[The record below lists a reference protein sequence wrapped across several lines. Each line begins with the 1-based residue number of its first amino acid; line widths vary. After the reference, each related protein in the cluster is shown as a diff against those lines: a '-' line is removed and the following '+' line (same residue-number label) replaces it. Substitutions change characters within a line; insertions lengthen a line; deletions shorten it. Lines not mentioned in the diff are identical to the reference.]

1 MSAGCHQVVQ
11 GAPPAEGAIQKFR
24 VPARHDVRWI
34 YERHHDRGK
43 MRSEDRFR
51 RGGGGNGILEGCTLC
66 KGVAEF
72 ELVVEDL
79 RGREW

>member
-1 MSAGCHQVVQ
+1 
-11 GAPPAEGAIQKFR
+11 
-24 VPARHDVRWI
+24 
-34 YERHHDRGK
+34 

-51 RGGGGNGILEGCTLC
+51 RGGGGNVSRDGCALG

-79 RGREW
+79 RGRGW

>member
-1 MSAGCHQVVQ
+1 
-11 GAPPAEGAIQKFR
+11 
-24 VPARHDVRWI
+24 
-34 YERHHDRGK
+34 

>member
-1 MSAGCHQVVQ
+1 
-11 GAPPAEGAIQKFR
+11 
-24 VPARHDVRWI
+24 
-34 YERHHDRGK
+34 

-51 RGGGGNGILEGCTLC
+51 RGGGGNVSLDGCALG

-79 RGREW
+79 RGRGW